1 MIRPLL
7 LYDARRRGGGPRH
20 VRDLDA
26 ALRDHCLAE
35 PLVFGVDRLGVAD
48 ILDVAR
54 YARTF
59 GATHLHSHAKRAALV
74 AWAAARLTRL
84 PWVHTFHGLHPERYF
99 GWRRRLY
106 LAGERALARR
116 RAATIHVSESQAA
129 LARRLGLP
137 GIVIPNGVDADWAQT
152 AALAKAWEP
161 PPDGLPVVAAVAR
174 FDDPVKALDVLLRA
188 SSLSGAFRLLLIG
201 QMPGGWRDVSRVT
214 AVGEVAE
221 PLNWLGAA
229 EVFVSVSWGE
239 GCPYA
244 MLDAMAAG
252 LPVVATRV
260 RGHVDLVVDGTTGR
274 LVNPGDAGAL
284 ARAIERTL
292 ADPDR
297 TVMGERGAARARA
310 LFRLEDMVKRTAAV
324 YAEVR

>member
-7 LYDARRRGGGPRH
+7 LYDARHRGGGPRH
-20 VRDLDA
+20 VGDLAA
-26 ALRDHCLAE
+26 ALRDHHLANASKWS
-35 PLVFGVDRLGVAD
+35 VDRLGVAD
-48 ILDVAR
+48 VLDAAR

-59 GATHLHSHAKRAALV
+59 GATHLHSHSKRAALV
-74 AWAAARLTRL
+74 AWGVAWLTGL
-84 PWVHTFHGLHPERYF
+84 PWVHTFHGLHPERYW

-106 LAGERALARR
+106 LAGERTLARR

-129 LARRLGLP
+129 LARRLGLCSSSWT
-137 GIVIPNGVDADWAQT
+137 IPNGIDADRAQT
-152 AALAKAWEP
+152 VELAKLVF
-161 PPDGLPVVAAVAR
+161 DLPVVAAVGR

-221 PLNWLGAA
+221 PLNWMGAAA
-229 EVFVSVSWGE
+229 EVFVSASWAE

-297 TVMGERGAARARA
+297 KAWGERGAARVRA
-310 LFRLEDMVKRTAAV
+310 LFRLEDMAIRTRDV
-324 YAEVR
+324 YAGVR